1 MERVPHDDLPVDP
14 DQTAFAEPL
23 TERAHA
29 DRRYPWDVM
38 LVIAAGGAV
47 GGGARWG
54 LAQALPTSAPGF
66 PWATFAENISGALAL
81 GVLMVYLLD
90 VWRPSRYGRPFLAVG
105 VLGGFTTFSTYT
117 ADVRTMLLDG
127 HVSLALTYLV
137 ATLFFGL
144 LATWCGLTLARRAVG
159 VTRQVDL

>member
-14 DQTAFAEPL
+14 DQTAFADPL
-23 TERAHA
+23 TESAHV